1 MPKCLPKCITDSNNA
16 FNTTATFF
24 LAIFLTWLTNCILIP
39 GKENWLNN
47 FEGPWCFGC
56 HDDLLQD
63 YFHNAVFLL
72 SAKLLYKR
80 QREKEWLESPTCD
93 RHQHSH
99 TGGYLHLRPAWKCC
113 LLCQHS
119 FLTCKKCFSL
129 LEGSERYSSYKIPL
143 QNLQSLWG
151 IFCWFMVAMNCH
163 RFLLGLW
170 DWDP

>member
-1 MPKCLPKCITDSNNA
+1 MTLHFGQPPP
-16 FNTTATFF
+16 FF
-24 LAIFLTWLTNCILIP
+24 SPIFLTWLPNFILTLTRK
-39 GKENWLNN
+39 GKQVH

-56 HDDLLQD
+56 CDDLQQKKSVSTMLWSFSLQT
-63 YFHNAVFLL
+63 
-72 SAKLLYKR
+72 LLYKR
-80 QREKEWLESPTCD
+80 QKEECLGSPVYD

-99 TGGYLHLRPAWKCC
+99 TGGYLHLHPAWKCC

-129 LEGSERYSSYKIPL
+129 LEGSERYSSHKIPL
-143 QNLQSLWG
+143 QNLRSLWG
-151 IFCWFMVAMNCH
+151 IFCWFMVVMNCH